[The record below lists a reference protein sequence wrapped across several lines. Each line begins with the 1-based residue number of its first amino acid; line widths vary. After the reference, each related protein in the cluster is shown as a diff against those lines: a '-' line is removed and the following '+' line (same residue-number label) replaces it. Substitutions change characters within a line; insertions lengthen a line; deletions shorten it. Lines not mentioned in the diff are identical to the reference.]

1 MEKSSERIKKVI
13 KYSGI
18 TANKLAKI
26 LGYNSPAKLYYIISG
41 RNDISREVVGDII
54 QHYPEINSLWLLT
67 GEGEMLNHSHN
78 EATYNTKNNNGGDNI
93 YINNN
98 GGNISNSGNKT
109 GQDKENAG
117 QCNEIKEMT
126 KLLNQLHETKIIE
139 IDRLTKL
146 YNGII
151 SNQNEFIDTLKEQNS
166 QYRKEIE
173 SLRQRIKGNTEN
185 NKE

>member
-1 MEKSSERIKKVI
+1 MERQLKLKEVKDLIKKHNV
-13 KYSGI
+13 
-18 TANKLAKI
+18 TAYEISKNTSLTAAGVQKI
-26 LGYNSPAKLYYIISG
+26 INGQSEKPLSVTLDTIYNYLIS
-41 RNDISREVVGDII
+41 
-54 QHYPEINSLWLLT
+54 HYP
-67 GEGEMLNHSHN
+67 HN
-78 EATYNTKNNNGGDNI
+78 DATYNIKNNNGGDNI
-93 YINNN
+93 YINNTR
-98 GGNISNSGNKT
+98 GSISNSGNTAGGQETT
-109 GQDKENAG
+109 GQHNG
-117 QCNEIKEMT
+117 QGQEIKEMT